1 MIRAFEGPGE
11 PAEPPLHDPAEL
23 CQLPTAVTR
32 EADGHCSVVH
42 ALCVC
47 SGHVCSAG
55 GDAMIRMWKEENLE
69 YVG

>member
-11 PAEPPLHDPAEL
+11 PAELPLHDPAEL

-42 ALCVC
+42 ALSVC
-47 SGHVCSAG
+47 GGRVCSAG
-55 GDAMIRMWKEENLE
+55 GDAMIRVWKEENLE
-69 YVG
+69 YIG